1 MADANFRIKLH
12 KAQLNVRHIKVLDSW
27 QQSFEQELIKKNAEY
42 ILDVYS
48 TISYVIRRGMLTY
61 SIHDVLNTSFLPN
74 FVIVA
79 LCKQDVSQ
87 GSYTASPFCFETNG
101 VQSLYFTLDG
111 FQLPSR
117 VFKPVFAEGASQN
130 YTREYLSLFSGSS
143 QFSQTAS
150 FIDYDKF
157 GEHYCLFLVN
167 FNQPSKCRDKI
178 TAKKMTTCSLTIDF
192 VNDSNDPLKMYIFSQ
207 QTQL

>member
-27 QQSFEQELIKKNAEY
+27 QQSFEQQLIKKNAEY

-48 TISYVIRRGMLTY
+48 TISYVIHRGMLTY

-117 VFKPVFAEGASQN
+117 VFKPVFSRDSRLYKRVCPSVGPSAPHF
-130 YTREYLSLFSGSS
+130 FSVHRKCMKSS
-143 QFSQTAS
+143 
-150 FIDYDKF
+150 
-157 GEHYCLFLVN
+157 
-167 FNQPSKCRDKI
+167 
-178 TAKKMTTCSLTIDF
+178 
-192 VNDSNDPLKMYIFSQ
+192 
-207 QTQL
+207 